1 MDANQLSLAE
11 QKQVYE
17 SIKQDYERLLHAFN
31 QVKSTDDTD
40 DAQTYEDALHVI
52 MEISCLSND

>member
-31 QVKSTDDTD
+31 QAKSTDDS
-40 DAQTYEDALHVI
+40 DAQTYEEAALVI
-52 MEISCLSND
+52 M

>member
-17 SIKQDYERLLHAFN
+17 SIKQDYERLLRAFN
-31 QVKSTDDTD
+31 QTKSADDG
-40 DAQTYEDALHVI
+40 DAQT
-52 MEISCLSND
+52 

>member
-17 SIKQDYERLLHAFN
+17 TIKEDYEKLLKTVDKKQHG
-31 QVKSTDDTD
+31 
-40 DAQTYEDALHVI
+40 
-52 MEISCLSND
+52 NDLNLDG

>member
-17 SIKQDYERLLHAFN
+17 NIKEDYEKLLRVVDQTKQNSDF
-31 QVKSTDDTD
+31 SDIDF
-40 DAQTYEDALHVI
+40 DA
-52 MEISCLSND
+52 

>member
-17 SIKQDYERLLHAFN
+17 TIKEDYEKLLKVVDRKKN
-31 QVKSTDDTD
+31 TELDMD
-40 DAQTYEDALHVI
+40 L
-52 MEISCLSND
+52 

>member
-1 MDANQLSLAE
+1 MDTNQLSLAE

-31 QVKSTDDTD
+31 QAKSTDDTD
-40 DAQTYEDALHVI
+40 AQTYEEAPLVI
-52 MEISCLSND
+52 MEISCVSND

>member
-17 SIKQDYERLLHAFN
+17 SIKDDYEKLATVFDTRNHAE
-31 QVKSTDDTD
+31 VDL
-40 DAQTYEDALHVI
+40 DA
-52 MEISCLSND
+52 